1 MKKPL
6 QATKLDFETR
16 LDERFWLMRNLAL
29 GIVDHLE
36 VSQPP
41 VKIEALVASPPRAIE
56 ATISDLSKCMQSL
69 GLREGSRCGVF
80 SGHPSPRRVDLPEC
94 RYCACRQMLQMIV
107 RENYGYQMGLADVLS
122 KDYENCQ
129 DYFARVLLA
138 PDALVEK
145 YRSAGRKLGD
155 FATTFVIPQRVAFI
169 RWMDP
174 VFP

>member
-1 MKKPL
+1 
-6 QATKLDFETR
+6 
-16 LDERFWLMRNLAL
+16 
-29 GIVDHLE
+29 
-36 VSQPP
+36 
-41 VKIEALVASPPRAIE
+41 
-56 ATISDLSKCMQSL
+56 
-69 GLREGSRCGVF
+69 
-80 SGHPSPRRVDLPEC
+80 
-94 RYCACRQMLQMIV
+94 MLQMIV